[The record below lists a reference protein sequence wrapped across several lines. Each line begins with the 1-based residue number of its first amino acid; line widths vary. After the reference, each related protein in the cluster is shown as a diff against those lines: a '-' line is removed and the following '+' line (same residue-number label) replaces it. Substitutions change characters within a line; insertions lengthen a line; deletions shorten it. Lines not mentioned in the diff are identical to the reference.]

1 MYRFCKRAFDIFF
14 ASLGLMLF
22 SPLMI
27 FVALLIRLDSPGP
40 VFYRGIRV
48 GLKGKKFKIFK
59 FRTMVENAEKIGGP
73 STALNDPRL
82 TKIGR
87 FLRKYKLDELPQLI
101 NIILGTMS
109 FVGPRPQ
116 VEKYTNLYNEEEK
129 TMLSVK
135 PGITDYASIKFI
147 NQDQILGDESVDT
160 KYLLAIE
167 PEKNN
172 LRMQYAKEQS
182 FLVDLKILFIT
193 FVQILR
199 IRSIRNTK
207 DEVSP
212 I

>member
-1 MYRFCKRAFDIFF
+1 
-14 ASLGLMLF
+14 
-22 SPLMI
+22 
-27 FVALLIRLDSPGP
+27 
-40 VFYRGIRV
+40 
-48 GLKGKKFKIFK
+48 
-59 FRTMVENAEKIGGP
+59 
-73 STALNDPRL
+73 
-82 TKIGR
+82 
-87 FLRKYKLDELPQLI
+87 
-101 NIILGTMS
+101 MS

-160 KYLLAIE
+160 KYLLEIE

-172 LRMQYAKEQS
+172 LRIQYAKEQS
-182 FLVDLKILFIT
+182 FLIDLKILFIT

-207 DEVSP
+207 D
-212 I
+212 

>member
-48 GLKGKKFKIFK
+48 GLNGKKFKIFK
-59 FRTMVENAEKIGGP
+59 FRTMVENAEKIGGL

-101 NIILGTMS
+101 NIIIGTMS

-160 KYLLAIE
+160 KYLLEIE

-172 LRMQYAKEQS
+172 LRIQYAKEQS
-182 FLVDLKILFIT
+182 FLIDLKILFIT

-207 DEVSP
+207 D
-212 I
+212 

>member
-14 ASLGLMLF
+14 ASLGLMLL

-48 GLKGKKFKIFK
+48 GLNGKKFKIFK
-59 FRTMVENAEKIGGP
+59 FRTMVENAEKIGGL

-101 NIILGTMS
+101 NIIIGTMS

-160 KYLLAIE
+160 KYLLEIE

-182 FLVDLKILFIT
+182 FLIDLKILFIT

-207 DEVSP
+207 D
-212 I
+212 

>member
-1 MYRFCKRAFDIFF
+1 MFF

-40 VFYRGIRV
+40 VFYLGIRV
-48 GLKGKKFKIFK
+48 GLNGKKFKIFK
-59 FRTMVENAEKIGGP
+59 FRTMVENAEKIGGL

-101 NIILGTMS
+101 NIIIGTMS

-160 KYLLAIE
+160 KYLLEIE

-172 LRMQYAKEQS
+172 LRIQYAKEQS
-182 FLVDLKILFIT
+182 FLIDLKILFIT

-207 DEVSP
+207 D
-212 I
+212 